1 MAEQVK
7 VIIIGGGIVGCAV
20 QFALAKRGWTDSLLL
35 EKGELTS
42 GSTWHAAG
50 NTTHFG
56 HDPAI
61 TRLYVSSID
70 TYLDAQNLTGQ
81 DIGFHQ
87 TGSLRLATSE
97 TELEAYKRLTPLYE
111 AMDVPYWIVD
121 AETVATLNPLVQA
134 DGILGAAHTPADGH
148 VDPFSATHALAAASR
163 DMGAMIMRNN
173 PVRQIRMTDTGRW
186 AVHTD
191 DRIFEAEH
199 LVMAASFWSRELLL
213 PLGIDLPIYAM
224 EHHEIVTD
232 EIPLLRKL
240 GREVPAIRDPRAP
253 SNVRQEQFGLLCGI
267 YERHPKP
274 WSVDGI
280 PPSFGQELLP
290 PDIERLEDH
299 MLKVVE
305 RMPAFGEVGL
315 KAVNNGPLAFPPD
328 GCPLVGPMTGHPG
341 LWLAAG
347 FPVGI
352 GTGGGA
358 AQYLAEFI
366 TRGAPDTF
374 IPAIDPN
381 RFAPGMIKSEA
392 LNVMCQTYAAGYSL
406 PERTLQPA

>member
-111 AMDVPYWIVD
+111 AMDVPYRIVD

-148 VDPFSATHALAAASR
+148 VDPFSATHALAA
-163 DMGAMIMRNN
+163 
-173 PVRQIRMTDTGRW
+173 
-186 AVHTD
+186 
-191 DRIFEAEH
+191 
-199 LVMAASFWSRELLL
+199 
-213 PLGIDLPIYAM
+213 
-224 EHHEIVTD
+224 
-232 EIPLLRKL
+232 
-240 GREVPAIRDPRAP
+240 
-253 SNVRQEQFGLLCGI
+253 C
-267 YERHPKP
+267 
-274 WSVDGI
+274 
-280 PPSFGQELLP
+280 
-290 PDIERLEDH
+290 
-299 MLKVVE
+299 
-305 RMPAFGEVGL
+305 
-315 KAVNNGPLAFPPD
+315 
-328 GCPLVGPMTGHPG
+328 
-341 LWLAAG
+341 
-347 FPVGI
+347 
-352 GTGGGA
+352 
-358 AQYLAEFI
+358 
-366 TRGAPDTF
+366 
-374 IPAIDPN
+374 
-381 RFAPGMIKSEA
+381 FA
-392 LNVMCQTYAAGYSL
+392 
-406 PERTLQPA
+406 